1 MMLTLTCPDVLTD
14 LSDISC
20 GIFTVRN
27 KTSGGLILIIKC
39 TKEMILTAK
48 TRKGFKFYVLTVN
61 INRFRTSAIV
71 TAFFDDPDE
80 PLVLRTPLYDEDHS
94 NQIVEL
100 LSLERFQVHFVDE
113 NNRELLGYI
122 AKNDKAKRLRSIR
135 SELRLAAPGIY
146 MGQPDFAGAVD
157 SEISKWFSNRTSSD
171 DAEAISISFE
181 EPLFPED
188 LYVSD
193 SRPEVNAYHGR
204 KVPMHT
210 VLERTQAGHFSE
222 LDVVHVLLRVFT
234 SDQIYHNPI
243 RSDNKRE
250 FVDVLVITEQ
260 NVFLIQAKDSPN
272 TEQILERTI
281 DRKKATFVS
290 HLKKAADQL
299 IGSISHLQKN
309 EQIDLTIDE
318 VEFKLSIKERKV
330 FGMIVV
336 KEIFNEKSEYYS
348 SLLFDVFGQTGVPCF
363 LLDYPELHDWTV
375 NRTDEESFV
384 ETLSLVF
391 STALEEGEFPRIRFW
406 PHLT

>member
-1 MMLTLTCPDVLTD
+1 MLTLTCPEVITD
-14 LSDISC
+14 LNDTSF

-27 KTSGGLILIIKC
+27 KTSGDLILIIKC

-48 TRKGFKFYVLTVN
+48 IRRGFEFYLLPVN
-61 INRFRTSAIV
+61 IDKFRTSAIV
-71 TAFFDDPDE
+71 TAFFDDSDE

-122 AKNDKAKRLRSIR
+122 AKNDKAKRPSSFRDK
-135 SELRLAAPGIY
+135 LRLAAPGFY
-146 MGQPDFAGAVD
+146 MVKPDFAGSVD
-157 SEISKWFSNRTSSD
+157 SEISRWFSNRSSSD
-171 DAEAISISFE
+171 DAEAISICFE

-188 LYVSD
+188 LYFSD
-193 SRPEVNAYHGR
+193 SRLEVNSYHGR

-234 SDQIYHNPI
+234 SDQIYHSPI

-260 NVFLIQAKDSPN
+260 YVFLIQAKDSPN
-272 TEQILERTI
+272 TEQILERKI

-299 IGSISHLQKN
+299 LGSISHLQKN
-309 EQIDLTIDE
+309 EQIDLIGDE
-318 VEFKLSIKERKV
+318 VEFKLPIKKQEV

-348 SLLFDVFGQTGVPCF
+348 SLLFDVFEQTGV
-363 LLDYPELHDWTV
+363 L
-375 NRTDEESFV
+375 
-384 ETLSLVF
+384 
-391 STALEEGEFPRIRFW
+391 
-406 PHLT
+406 